1 MRRRDALGAMSSI
14 AAAASM
20 GWVGRPAGAAEVEM
34 LPTIPLT
41 RHVVRADGTYVVD
54 TAFIEL
60 ELATANDLF
69 KDAGIVF
76 EFGSTIDTDGAHK
89 ALETR
94 ADRDKLADYRV
105 ANEVNVFFVDSL
117 RDVDDP
123 KLHRMGVTWRKLS
136 DLKAKYII
144 VAASGSPTTLAHEL
158 GHFFGLD
165 HVGQKNNLMSY
176 DRDGG
181 AVFLTDPQR
190 RVIRSTA
197 TKLLA
202 QKSIVPRATT

>member
-1 MRRRDALGAMSSI
+1 MRRRDALGALGGI
-14 AAAASM
+14 AAGGMAALA
-20 GWVGRPAGAAEVEM
+20 GRAAEAADVEM

-54 TAFIEL
+54 TAFVEL
-60 ELATANDLF
+60 EIATANDLF
-69 KDAGIVF
+69 KDAGIAF
-76 EFGSTIDTDGAHK
+76 EFGSTVDTDGVYK

-94 ADRDKLADYRV
+94 ADRDKLADFRV

-123 KLHRMGVTWRKLS
+123 KLHRMGVTWRKLT

-181 AVFLTDPQR
+181 TVFLTDPQL
-190 RVIRSTA
+190 RVLRSTA
-197 TKLLA
+197 TQLLA
-202 QKSIVPRATT
+202 QKSIVPRSAS